1 MKKAIRR
8 RGVPQ
13 EILSQLQLPLSELIR
28 QTLLDTVITSG
39 TIQAI
44 EMPAV
49 SAGGV
54 VRAALQASC
63 RS

>member
-39 TIQAI
+39 TIQARDA
-44 EMPAV
+44 AV